1 MKKGIISICLVFFL
15 GLILITSLVSAINVI
30 ATPQSDVII
39 IDYNQPARFNL
50 KISDIAPGTYS
61 IYTLTD
67 VKILPSNPV
76 YLASGTNSMDVFIY
90 ALEGMTDRGVYNF
103 NYQIGDHDERLKV
116 KIVDFQDA
124 IEVSSDAISIDS
136 NKIKFYVR
144 NLENAK
150 IENIRAKFTTM
161 LFETEQTF
169 DLAPYEKKDV
179 EVTVDPDKLKRMKPG
194 PYVIQGEFETD
205 KGPKIIEGKI
215 YIGEKK
221 GIRTE
226 QDSSGFLIVTD
237 TTTKINVGNVNEIVD
252 VAARRN
258 IISRLFTSFN
268 VEPVSVDRKGLFV
281 DYAWTQKLGPADV
294 LVVKVKTNYV
304 FPLLIIILAAFAIWG
319 FRRIAQTKIEIKK
332 SVSHVRT
339 NGGEFALRVYLQV
352 KAKTRVENVSL
363 IDRIPGILKVH
374 KQFGSVKPDK
384 IDPENRRLQ
393 WYIGN
398 LNPGE
403 VRMFS
408 YVVYSKMGIV
418 GKFAL
423 PPAMAV
429 LEKDSE
435 IYQVE
440 SNRVFFLN
448 EQIKREKD

>member
-1 MKKGIISICLVFFL
+1 MTICIVFFL
-15 GLILITSLVSAINVI
+15 GFSILTSFVSAINVI
-30 ATPQSDVII
+30 ATPESDVII
-39 IDYNQPARFNL
+39 IDYNQPAQFNL
-50 KISDIAPGTYS
+50 KISDVSPGDYS

-76 YLASGTNSMDVFIY
+76 YLGAGTNSMDVYIY

-103 NYQIGDHDERLKV
+103 NYKIGDYDERLKV
-116 KIVDFQDA
+116 KIVDLEDA
-124 IEVSSDAISIDS
+124 IEVSSDAISIESD
-136 NKIKFYVR
+136 KIKFYVR

-150 IENIRAKFTTM
+150 IENIKAKFTTM
-161 LFETEQTF
+161 LFETSQNF
-169 DLAPYEKKDV
+169 DLAPYEKKEI
-179 EVTVDPDKLKRMKPG
+179 EVQVDMEKLKRTKAG

-205 KGPKIIEGKI
+205 KGPKLIEGKI

-226 QDSSGFLIVTD
+226 TDSSGFLIVTD

-252 VAARRN
+252 VTARRN

-268 VEPVSVDRKGLFV
+268 VEPVSVERKGLFV

-294 LVVKVKTNYV
+294 LVVKVKTNYI
-304 FPLLIIILAAFAIWG
+304 FPLLIILLAAFAIWG
-319 FRRIAQTKIEIKK
+319 FRRISQTKIEVRK

-363 IDRIPGILKVH
+363 VDRIPGILKVH
-374 KQFGSVKPDK
+374 KQFGSVRPDK

-408 YVVYSKMGIV
+408 YVVYSKIGVV
-418 GKFAL
+418 GKFEL
-423 PPAMAV
+423 PAAMAV
-429 LEKDSE
+429 MEKDSE

-448 EQIKREKD
+448 EQIRREKD